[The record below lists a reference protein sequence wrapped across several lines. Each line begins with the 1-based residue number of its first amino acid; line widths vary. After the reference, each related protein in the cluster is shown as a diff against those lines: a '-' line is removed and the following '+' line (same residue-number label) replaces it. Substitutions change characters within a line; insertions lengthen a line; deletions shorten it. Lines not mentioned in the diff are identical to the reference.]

1 MDLKKFSMHANLDS
15 FMPASAEEKAY
26 MVQMRP
32 SSTFFK
38 DGVKRLL
45 KDKVATASMI
55 MIVLI
60 VLSTIILPMVW
71 PYSYEQQLGLKL
83 GKPVDAS

>member
-1 MDLKKFSMHANLDS
+1 MDLKKFSMHTNLDS

-55 MIVLI
+55 IIVLI
-60 VLSTIILPMVW
+60 VLSTIFIPLVW
-71 PYSYEQQLGLKL
+71 PYS
-83 GKPVDAS
+83 